1 MEIEVFPKDVVLELF
16 GQKLEIKETYL
27 GSLMLMA
34 LMIVLALV
42 FRFLIFPRF
51 KTDPREMKTT
61 QMLSEFV
68 FNTLENFTKGAVG
81 HLGSKLSPY
90 ILAVGAYLVGCGI
103 LELFG
108 VRSPL
113 SDLSATLAFGLSTFV
128 LINYYG
134 LREKGLIGR
143 LKHYTKPMPIVAPFK
158 VISDLSVPISLSCRL
173 FGNMLGGMIVMELLK
188 GALGGYAS
196 GIPGIAGLYF
206 NLFHPLIQAY
216 IFITLSLTF
225 IDEATIKIAST
236 EIGTEDIVEKLVA
249 TGIKVK
255 EIFMNRLTLE
265 EYYLSR
271 TGGKNNA

>member
-1 MEIEVFPKDVVLELF
+1 MEIEVFPKDVILELL
-16 GQKLEIKETYL
+16 GQKIAVKETYL

-34 LMIVLALV
+34 LMILLAVV
-42 FRFLIFPRF
+42 FRLFIFPRF
-51 KTDPREMKTT
+51 KLDPRKIKTT

-81 HLGSKLSPY
+81 HLGKRLSPY

-134 LREKGLIGR
+134 LRQKGFIGR

-173 FGNMLGGMIVMELLK
+173 FGNMLVGYIVMELLYLVLQ
-188 GALGGYAS
+188 AWAQAAYMYVIPPVIAAVV
-196 GIPGIAGLYF
+196 PGILSLYF
-206 NLFHPLIQAY
+206 VLFHVAIQFYVFA
-216 IFITLSLTF
+216 TLSLTF
-225 IDEATIKIAST
+225 INEAV
-236 EIGTEDIVEKLVA
+236 ED
-249 TGIKVK
+249 
-255 EIFMNRLTLE
+255 
-265 EYYLSR
+265 
-271 TGGKNNA
+271 